1 MAIDINTA
9 FELWQ
14 FDVLASFNDKTQLV
28 INKKTKRLMIKK
40 IMSEEEFDIHQKLIN
55 IDNPN
60 IIRIYD
66 VIRDR
71 HICTVLEQ
79 YVAGKTL
86 EQFCREKPLSE
97 KETKNIILQLCGGLQ
112 TLHQNNIIHRDLT
125 PSNIMIS
132 DDGVVKII
140 DFDISRSVNNTAVRD
155 TTILGTE
162 GFAAP
167 EQFGFGQSNA
177 QTDIYALGVLIN
189 YMLTGGKLPNEEI
202 YSGKMS
208 KIIKKCTEFNPEKR
222 YKKVDDIARVMQ
234 GRTPSDY
241 TIIDRIFDSLPGL
254 RSPKISVKVFS
265 SFLYMI
271 AIGIIYIIYAAFG
284 KNTNAVIYLTE
295 NILLLFIL
303 PFVFFSDFL
312 QFQERLPYLRKI
324 KKPTKRFI
332 FGFLAVVCI
341 VVGVF
346 MLPGV
351 YYTLH

>member
-9 FELWQ
+9 YELWQ
-14 FDVLASFNDKTQLV
+14 FDVLTSFNDKTQLV
-28 INKKTKRLMIKK
+28 INRKTKHLMIKK
-40 IMSEEEFDIHQKLIN
+40 IMSEEEFDIHQKLTGIN
-55 IDNPN
+55 HPN
-60 IIRIYD
+60 IIRVYD
-66 VIRDR
+66 VIRER

-79 YVAGKTL
+79 YVAGQTL
-86 EQFCREKPLSE
+86 EQLCSEKPLSE
-97 KETKNIILQLCGGLQ
+97 KETKNIILQICRGLQ
-112 TLHQNNIIHRDLT
+112 ILHQNNIIHRDLT

-132 DDGVVKII
+132 DDGTVKII

-189 YMLTGGKLPNEEI
+189 YMLTGGKLPNEQM
-202 YSGKMS
+202 YSGRMS
-208 KIIKKCTEFNPEKR
+208 KIIKRCTEFNPEKR
-222 YKKVDDIARVMQ
+222 YKSVDDIARVMQ

-241 TIIDRIFDSLPGL
+241 TIVDKIFDSLPGL
-254 RSPKISVKVFS
+254 RNPKISVKIFS
-265 SFLYMI
+265 TFLYMI
-271 AIGIIYIIYAAFG
+271 AIGIIYMIYAAFG
-284 KNTNAVIYLTE
+284 KNMNAVIYLTE
-295 NILLLFIL
+295 NIFLLFVI
-303 PFVFFSDFL
+303 PFVCFSDFL

-332 FGFLAVVCI
+332 FGFLAVICI
-341 VVGVF
+341 ISGIF

-351 YYTLH
+351 YYALH